1 MSNLENKLHDQCDLA
16 HYVVPYIYVSLM
28 SSGCGP
34 VGWEFRGS
42 NPVIGQNLN
51 WTFTVNW
58 IEKTKIKEKRARDW
72 PI

>member
-34 VGWEFRGS
+34 VG
-42 NPVIGQNLN
+42 
-51 WTFTVNW
+51 
-58 IEKTKIKEKRARDW
+58 
-72 PI
+72 